1 MFRKQADKSIM
12 CGYFCTWFINFIFS
26 DKALIDYTNLFSP
39 YDLKNNGNIILS
51 YFKIREAS
59 YVYSNLRNETNL
71 DYMKPMKLKTILML
85 KFKNE
90 KKWVENFKNILLLLI
105 ILTRLQLF
113 YL

>member
-26 DKALIDYTNLFSP
+26 RKTLTDYTNLFSP

-59 YVYSNLRNETNL
+59 YVYSNLRNQTKFRLHETNEIK
-71 DYMKPMKLKTILML
+71 DHFNAEI
-85 KFKNE
+85 
-90 KKWVENFKNILLLLI
+90 
-105 ILTRLQLF
+105 
-113 YL
+113 